1 MSNNIKRSHGS
12 RGPTPARTRSA
23 ASRLAR
29 AAGALAYVRTGG
41 ALLLLLAGLWAAGL
55 TGHPIAAAALGA
67 PAPLDAFGEAGAPG
81 QAAAPAPRLKGM
93 SASAGRRI
101 TTISIETTDPV
112 AYVTSRPDP
121 LTLFVDLRDVDVAGA
136 RNALVGAKG
145 IVSGAAI
152 EETTGVDGA
161 RVARV
166 RIRLTAPAA
175 HQVRSKRNVIHVDFD
190 SAFPLGSVGNASAVA
205 ATTPASSRF
214 ATMLENVR
222 AEAKPTGAAIT
233 LTGNGEL
240 IVESVTPLGDGT
252 PRVVLAFP
260 NVRSQ
265 APADVFVGRGPVSS
279 VHVATTG
286 AVPTTR
292 VTVALLR
299 PATYRV
305 MPPEEGEK
313 EFTILFEEDV
323 QPLVTAPPNA
333 PSAAGFVTSLDPI
346 DALLTR
352 GGLGAAGALGAA
364 ARGAS
369 GAVGAFSASGARGVP
384 AEAIGSSGAKAGP
397 FSQVPQQGA
406 IPQLPPPTSGGQAP
420 QRFTGHPVTLD
431 FQGADLRTVLRTFAD
446 ISGLNIVIDQSVQG
460 AVDVSLHEVPW
471 DQALD
476 IILRDHK
483 LGYSVEGTIVRIAP
497 LTVLADESAQQ
508 RKLSE
513 ERALS
518 GDLEVLTRPLSYA
531 KAAELTPLL
540 TRTALSARG
549 DIQIDTRTNTII
561 IRDLASRLQ
570 GAAQLIDTLDRPQPQ
585 VEIEAR
591 IVTTT
596 RDFARRIG
604 VQWGM
609 NGRAAQDIGNTT
621 NLAFPNQ
628 IAIGGRTGGV
638 QGPPGSAADNASTAV
653 NLGISTASSAIGLAL
668 GSVNGALNLDVILS
682 ALEESGNGR
691 ILSTPRVSTQNNVPA
706 EITQGVQVPI
716 QTVANNTV
724 TVSFRDAALKLNV
737 TPQITAA
744 NTVIMQIV
752 LENSSPDFSRAVA
765 GIPPINTQRAVTSL
779 LVSDGQT
786 SVIGGIYINARDSS
800 NDRTPGLYKIPILGW
815 LFQRRE
821 FTEESRELLI
831 FITPRIIK
839 S

>member
-1 MSNNIKRSHGS
+1 MANNFNR
-12 RGPTPARTRSA
+12 
-23 ASRLAR
+23 
-29 AAGALAYVRTGG
+29 LAYVRTGG

-55 TGHPIAAAALGA
+55 T
-67 PAPLDAFGEAGAPG
+67 PLDAFGRPPDRPEAA
-81 QAAAPAPRLKGM
+81 APRLKGM
-93 SASAGRRI
+93 SSSAGRRI
-101 TTISIETTDPV
+101 TTVSIETSDPV

-121 LTLFVDLRDVDVAGA
+121 LTLFIDLRDVDATGA
-136 RNALVGAKG
+136 RGAVLGAKG
-145 IVSGAAI
+145 VLSGAAV
-152 EETTGVDGA
+152 EEATGADGA
-161 RVARV
+161 RVVRV
-166 RIRLTAPAA
+166 RIRLTTPAA

-190 SAFPLGSVGNASAVA
+190 SAFPLGSVGNASPLA
-205 ATTPASSRF
+205 AGTPASSRF
-214 ATMLENVR
+214 ATMLESVR

-252 PRVVLAFP
+252 PRVVLSFP

-279 VHVATTG
+279 VHVVTTG
-286 AVPTTR
+286 VVPTTR
-292 VTVALLR
+292 VTVDLLR

-305 MPPEEGEK
+305 TPPEEGEK

-323 QPLVTAPPNA
+323 QPLITTGPN
-333 PSAAGFVTSLDPI
+333 PAGFVASLDPI

-352 GGLGAAGALGAA
+352 GGLGAAGALGM
-364 ARGAS
+364 S
-369 GAVGAFSASGARGVP
+369 GAVGAFSAPGAK
-384 AEAIGSSGAKAGP
+384 GSSGAKAGAGP
-397 FSQVPQQGA
+397 FAQVPQQGA
-406 IPQLPPPTSGGQAP
+406 IPQLPPQAP
-420 QRFTGHPVTLD
+420 PPTAGAPPRFTGHPVTLD

-497 LTVLADESAQQ
+497 LASLADEESQR
-508 RKLSE
+508 RKLNE

-518 GDLEVLTRPLSYA
+518 GELEVLTRPLSYA
-531 KAAELTPLL
+531 KATELTPLL
-540 TRTALSARG
+540 LRTALSPRG
-549 DIQIDTRTNTII
+549 DIQIDARTNTII

-628 IAIGGRTGGV
+628 IGIGGRTGGT
-638 QGPPGSAADNASTAV
+638 QGSTLGSAADHASTAV
-653 NLGISTASSAIGLAL
+653 NLGIGTASSAIGLAL
-668 GSVNGALNLDVILS
+668 GSVNGALNLDVVLS

-752 LENSSPDFSRAVA
+752 LENSSPDFSRAVS

-786 SVIGGIYINARDSS
+786 SVIGGIYINSRDSS

-815 LFQRRE
+815 LFQRKE

>member
-1 MSNNIKRSHGS
+1 
-12 RGPTPARTRSA
+12 
-23 ASRLAR
+23 
-29 AAGALAYVRTGG
+29 
-41 ALLLLLAGLWAAGL
+41 
-55 TGHPIAAAALGA
+55 
-67 PAPLDAFGEAGAPG
+67 
-81 QAAAPAPRLKGM
+81 
-93 SASAGRRI
+93 
-101 TTISIETTDPV
+101 
-112 AYVTSRPDP
+112 
-121 LTLFVDLRDVDVAGA
+121 
-136 RNALVGAKG
+136 
-145 IVSGAAI
+145 
-152 EETTGVDGA
+152 
-161 RVARV
+161 
-166 RIRLTAPAA
+166 
-175 HQVRSKRNVIHVDFD
+175 
-190 SAFPLGSVGNASAVA
+190 
-205 ATTPASSRF
+205 
-214 ATMLENVR
+214 
-222 AEAKPTGAAIT
+222 
-233 LTGNGEL
+233 
-240 IVESVTPLGDGT
+240 
-252 PRVVLAFP
+252 
-260 NVRSQ
+260 
-265 APADVFVGRGPVSS
+265 

-286 AVPTTR
+286 TVPTTR
-292 VTVALLR
+292 VTVDLMR

-305 MPPEEGEK
+305 IPPEEGEK

-323 QPLVTAPPNA
+323 PPLAAATPPDA
-333 PSAAGFVTSLDPI
+333 SGFVASLDPI
-346 DALLTR
+346 DALLAR
-352 GGLGAAGALGAA
+352 GGLGLSAVAAKSGAI
-364 ARGAS
+364 GAS
-369 GAVGAFSASGARGVP
+369 GASGAIGATGAVGAFRAAGATAGRG
-384 AEAIGSSGAKAGP
+384 AGP
-397 FSQVPQQGA
+397 FAQTPQQGA
-406 IPQLPPPTSGGQAP
+406 IPQLPPQTLGTGGP

-460 AVDVSLHEVPW
+460 AVDVSLNEVPW

-497 LTVLADESAQQ
+497 LTVLADEEGQR
-508 RKLSE
+508 RKLAE

-531 KAAELTPLL
+531 KATELTPLL

-549 DIQIDTRTNTII
+549 DIQIDARTNTII
-561 IRDLASRLQ
+561 IRDLPNRLQ
-570 GAAQLIDTLDRPQPQ
+570 GAAQLIDSLDRPQPQ

-609 NGRAAQDIGNTT
+609 NGRAAQDLGNTT

-628 IAIGGRTGGV
+628 IALGGRTGGT
-638 QGPPGSAADNASTAV
+638 QGPPGSLADNASTAV
-653 NLGISTASSAIGLAL
+653 NLGVGTASSAIGLAL
-668 GSVNGALNLDVILS
+668 GSVNGALNLDVVLS

-691 ILSTPRVSTQNNVPA
+691 ILSTPRVATQNNVPA

-786 SVIGGIYINARDSS
+786 SVIGGIYINDRSSS

>member
-1 MSNNIKRSHGS
+1 MANKTNRF
-12 RGPTPARTRSA
+12 
-23 ASRLAR
+23 
-29 AAGALAYVRTGG
+29 AYVRTGG
-41 ALLLLLAGLWAAGL
+41 ALLLLLAGLWAADL
-55 TGHPIAAAALGA
+55 TPLGA
-67 PAPLDAFGEAGAPG
+67 FGRPAPETSAV
-81 QAAAPAPRLKGM
+81 PAPKLKGM
-93 SASAGRRI
+93 SSSAGRRI
-101 TTISIETTDPV
+101 TTVSIETSDPV

-121 LTLFVDLRDVDVAGA
+121 LTLFIDLRDVDASGA
-136 RNALVGAKG
+136 RSALLGAKG
-145 IVSGAAI
+145 ILSGAAI
-152 EETTGVDGA
+152 EEATGADGA

-166 RIRLTAPAA
+166 RIRLTEPAA
-175 HQVRSKRNVIHVDFD
+175 HQVRSKRNVIHIDFD
-190 SAFPLGSVGNASAVA
+190 SAFPLGSIGNASAA
-205 ATTPASSRF
+205 AASTPASSRF

-222 AEAKPTGAAIT
+222 AEARPTGAAIT

-252 PRVVLAFP
+252 PRVVLSFP

-265 APADVFVGRGPVSS
+265 AAADLFVGRGPVSA
-279 VHVATTG
+279 VHVVTTG
-286 AVPTTR
+286 IVPTTR
-292 VTVALLR
+292 VTVDLLR

-305 MPPEEGEK
+305 TPPEEGEK

-323 QPLVTAPPNA
+323 QPLPTTNTA
-333 PSAAGFVTSLDPI
+333 PSASGFVASLDPI

-352 GGLGAAGALGAA
+352 GGLGAAGALGA
-364 ARGAS
+364 RGAT
-369 GAVGAFSASGARGVP
+369 GAVGAFSAA
-384 AEAIGSSGAKAGP
+384 GAKPGP
-397 FSQVPQQGA
+397 FGQVGQQGA
-406 IPQLPPPTSGGQAP
+406 IPQLPPQTSAP
-420 QRFTGHPVTLD
+420 AGPASRFTGHPVTLD

-497 LTVLADESAQQ
+497 LSSLADEEAQR
-508 RKLSE
+508 RKLAE
-513 ERALS
+513 ERALA

-531 KAAELTPLL
+531 KATELTPLL
-540 TRTALSARG
+540 TRTALSLRG
-549 DIQIDTRTNTII
+549 DIQIDARTNTII
-561 IRDLASRLQ
+561 IRDLPARLT
-570 GAAQLIDTLDRPQPQ
+570 GAAQLIDALDRPQPQ

-628 IAIGGRTGGV
+628 IGLSGRTGGI
-638 QGPPGSAADNASTAV
+638 QGAGLGSVADHASTAV
-653 NLGISTASSAIGLAL
+653 NLGIGTASSAIGLAL
-668 GSVNGALNLDVILS
+668 GSVNGALNLDVVLS

-752 LENSSPDFSRAVA
+752 LENSSPDFSRAVS

-815 LFQRRE
+815 LFQRKE

>member
-1 MSNNIKRSHGS
+1 MANKTN
-12 RGPTPARTRSA
+12 
-23 ASRLAR
+23 RLAF
-29 AAGALAYVRTGG
+29 VRTGG

-55 TGHPIAAAALGA
+55 T
-67 PAPLDAFGEAGAPG
+67 PLDAFGPPPRFGEAGAPEK
-81 QAAAPAPRLKGM
+81 ATAPVPRLKGM
-93 SASAGRRI
+93 TSSAGRRI
-101 TTISIETTDPV
+101 TTISIETSDPV

-121 LTLFVDLRDVDVAGA
+121 LTLFVDLRDVDASGA
-136 RNALVGAKG
+136 RSLLLGAKG
-145 IVSGAAI
+145 LVSGAAI
-152 EETTGVDGA
+152 EAATGADGA

-166 RIRLTAPAA
+166 RIHLASPAA

-190 SAFPLGSVGNASAVA
+190 SAFPLGSVGSASPVA
-205 ATTPASSRF
+205 AGTPASSRF
-214 ATMLENVR
+214 ATMLEDVR

-233 LTGNGEL
+233 LIGNGEL
-240 IVESVTPLGDGT
+240 IVESVTPFGDGT
-252 PRVVLAFP
+252 PRVVLSFP

-265 APADVFVGRGPVSS
+265 APADVFVGRGPVAA

-286 AVPTTR
+286 TVPTTR
-292 VTVALLR
+292 VTVDLLR

-305 MPPEEGEK
+305 TPPEEGEK

-323 QPLVTAPPNA
+323 QPLVTAQPN
-333 PSAAGFVTSLDPI
+333 PAGFVASLDPI

-352 GGLGAAGALGAA
+352 GGLGAAGALGA
-364 ARGAS
+364 RGAT
-369 GAVGAFSASGARGVP
+369 GAVGAFSASGATG
-384 AEAIGSSGAKAGP
+384 AGAAKAGP
-397 FSQVPQQGA
+397 FAQTPQQGA
-406 IPQLPPPTSGGQAP
+406 IPQLPPQTPTQIGSAP
-420 QRFTGHPVTLD
+420 QRFTGHPITLD

-446 ISGLNIVIDQSVQG
+446 ISGLNVVIDQAVQG

-497 LTVLADESAQQ
+497 LTVLADEEGQR
-508 RKLSE
+508 RKLME
-513 ERALS
+513 ERALA

-531 KAAELTPLL
+531 KATELTPLL
-540 TRTALSARG
+540 TRTALSTRG
-549 DIQIDTRTNTII
+549 DIQIDARTNTII
-561 IRDLASRLQ
+561 IRDLPARLQ
-570 GAAQLIDTLDRPQPQ
+570 GAAQLIDALDRPQPQ

-628 IAIGGRTGGV
+628 IALGGRTGGV

-653 NLGISTASSAIGLAL
+653 NLGIGTASSAIGLAL
-668 GSVNGALNLDVILS
+668 GSVNGALNLDVALS

-691 ILSTPRVSTQNNVPA
+691 ILSTPRVATQNNVPA

>member
-1 MSNNIKRSHGS
+1 MANNTHRSHSS
-12 RGPTPARTRSA
+12 RGPTPARARSA
-23 ASRLAR
+23 AARLAR
-29 AAGALAYVRTGG
+29 AAGAPSSVRAGG

-55 TGHPIAAAALGA
+55 T
-67 PAPLDAFGEAGAPG
+67 PLDAFGPPPGAPEK
-81 QAAAPAPRLKGM
+81 AAAPAPRLKGM
-93 SASAGRRI
+93 TSSAGRRI
-101 TTISIETTDPV
+101 TTISIETSDPV

-121 LTLFVDLRDVDVAGA
+121 LTLFVDLRDVDSSGA
-136 RNALVGAKG
+136 RSALLGAKG

-152 EETTGVDGA
+152 EEATGPDGT
-161 RVARV
+161 RVARL
-166 RIRLTAPAA
+166 RIRLTSPAA
-175 HQVRSKRNVIHVDFD
+175 HQVRSKRNIIHIDFD

-205 ATTPASSRF
+205 AATPTSARF
-214 ATMLENVR
+214 ATMLENVK
-222 AEAKPTGAAIT
+222 AEPKPNGAAIT

-240 IVESVTPLGDGT
+240 VVESVTPLGDGT
-252 PRVVLAFP
+252 PRVVLSFP

-265 APADVFVGRGPVSS
+265 APADVFVGRGPVSA

-292 VTVALLR
+292 VTVDLLR

-305 MPPEEGEK
+305 IPPEEGEK
-313 EFTILFEEDV
+313 DFTVLFEEDV
-323 QPLVTAPPNA
+323 PPLATTPPD
-333 PSAAGFVTSLDPI
+333 PAGFVASLDPI

-352 GGLGAAGALGAA
+352 GGIGAAGALAGV
-364 ARGAS
+364 RGTSVAT
-369 GAVGAFSASGARGVP
+369 GAVGAFKAP
-384 AEAIGSSGAKAGP
+384 ASGAKAGP
-397 FSQVPQQGA
+397 FAQAAQQGA
-406 IPQLPPPTSGGQAP
+406 IPQLPPQTQTSASTSP

-497 LTVLADESAQQ
+497 LSVLSDEEGQR
-508 RKLSE
+508 RKLAE

-540 TRTALSARG
+540 TRTALSLRG
-549 DIQIDTRTNTII
+549 DIQIDARTNTII
-561 IRDLASRLQ
+561 IRDLPIKLQ
-570 GAAQLIDTLDRPQPQ
+570 GAAQLIDALDRPQPQ

-609 NGRAAQDIGNTT
+609 NGRAAQDLGNTT

-628 IAIGGRTGGV
+628 IGIGGRTGGT
-638 QGPPGSAADNASTAV
+638 QGSNIGTAADHTSTAV
-653 NLGISTASSAIGLAL
+653 NLGIGTASSAIGLAL
-668 GSVNGALNLDVILS
+668 GSVNGALNLDVVLS

-786 SVIGGIYINARDSS
+786 SVIGGIYINSRDTS

>member
-1 MSNNIKRSHGS
+1 MVNNTQRIV
-12 RGPTPARTRSA
+12 RSA
-23 ASRLAR
+23 
-29 AAGALAYVRTGG
+29 GAV
-41 ALLLLLAGLWAAGL
+41 LLLLAGLWAAGL
-55 TGHPIAAAALGA
+55 T
-67 PAPLDAFGEAGAPG
+67 PLDAFAPPSPRGGEAGAPEKSG
-81 QAAAPAPRLKGM
+81 PAPRFKGM
-93 SASAGRRI
+93 STSAGRRI
-101 TTISIETTDPV
+101 TTVSIETTDPV

-121 LTLFVDLRDVDVAGA
+121 LTLFIDLRDVDVNGA
-136 RNALVGAKG
+136 RNALLGAKG
-145 IVSGAAI
+145 IVSGAAV
-152 EETTGVDGA
+152 EEATGPDGA
-161 RVARV
+161 RVARI

-190 SAFPLGSVGNASAVA
+190 SAFPLGSVGSASPTAAV
-205 ATTPASSRF
+205 TPASSRF

-222 AEAKPTGAAIT
+222 AESKPTGAAIT

-252 PRVVLAFP
+252 PRVVLSFP
-260 NVRSQ
+260 NVRSKT
-265 APADVFVGRGPVSS
+265 PADVFVGRGPVSA

-292 VTVALLR
+292 VTVDLMR

-305 MPPEEGEK
+305 IPPEEGEK

-323 QPLVTAPPNA
+323 PPLTAAAPPDA
-333 PSAAGFVTSLDPI
+333 TGFVASLDPI
-346 DALLTR
+346 DALLAR
-352 GGLGAAGALGAA
+352 GGLGLSAVAPSVAKADAAGA
-364 ARGAS
+364 RGAT
-369 GAVGAFSASGARGVP
+369 GAVGAFSASGAASTRG
-384 AEAIGSSGAKAGP
+384 AGP
-397 FSQVPQQGA
+397 FAQVPQQGA
-406 IPQLPPPTSGGQAP
+406 IPQLPPQTPASSGQ

-460 AVDVSLHEVPW
+460 AVDVSLNEVPW

-497 LTVLADESAQQ
+497 LTVLADEEGQR
-508 RKLSE
+508 RKLAE

-531 KAAELTPLL
+531 KATELTPLL

-549 DIQIDTRTNTII
+549 DIQIDARTNTII
-561 IRDLASRLQ
+561 IRDLPTRLQ
-570 GAAQLIDTLDRPQPQ
+570 GAAQLMDALDRPQPQ

-609 NGRAAQDIGNTT
+609 NGRAAQDLGNTT

-628 IAIGGRTGGV
+628 IALGGRTGGT
-638 QGPPGSAADNASTAV
+638 QGPQGSAADNASTAV
-653 NLGISTASSAIGLAL
+653 NLGIGTASSAIGLAL
-668 GSVNGALNLDVILS
+668 GSVNGALNLDVVLS

-691 ILSTPRVSTQNNVPA
+691 ILSTPRVATQNNVPA

-786 SVIGGIYINARDSS
+786 SVIGGIYINDRSSS

>member
-1 MSNNIKRSHGS
+1 MANKTNRF
-12 RGPTPARTRSA
+12 
-23 ASRLAR
+23 
-29 AAGALAYVRTGG
+29 AYVRTGG
-41 ALLLLLAGLWAAGL
+41 ALLLLLAGLWAADL
-55 TGHPIAAAALGA
+55 APLGA
-67 PAPLDAFGEAGAPG
+67 FGPPPLRFGEAGAPET
-81 QAAAPAPRLKGM
+81 ADAPAPRLKGM
-93 SASAGRRI
+93 SSSAGRRI
-101 TTISIETTDPV
+101 TTVSIETSDPV

-121 LTLFVDLRDVDVAGA
+121 LTLFIDLRDVDASGA
-136 RNALVGAKG
+136 RSALLGAKG
-145 IVSGAAI
+145 ILSGAAV
-152 EETTGVDGA
+152 EEATGADGV

-175 HQVRSKRNVIHVDFD
+175 HQVRSKRNVIHIDFD
-190 SAFPLGSVGNASAVA
+190 SAFPLGSVGNASATA
-205 ATTPASSRF
+205 AGTSASSRF
-214 ATMLENVR
+214 ATMLESVR

-252 PRVVLAFP
+252 PRVVLSFP

-265 APADVFVGRGPVSS
+265 APADLFVGRGPVSA
-279 VHVATTG
+279 VHVVTTG
-286 AVPTTR
+286 VVPTTR
-292 VTVALLR
+292 VTVDLLR

-305 MPPEEGEK
+305 TPPEEGEK

-323 QPLVTAPPNA
+323 PPLVTSAPPNA
-333 PSAAGFVTSLDPI
+333 TGFVASLDPI

-352 GGLGAAGALGAA
+352 GGLGAAGALGAK
-364 ARGAS
+364 
-369 GAVGAFSASGARGVP
+369 GAVGAFSASGANAATGVRG
-384 AEAIGSSGAKAGP
+384 GMGAGP
-397 FSQVPQQGA
+397 FGQVPQQGA
-406 IPQLPPPTSGGQAP
+406 IPQLPPQTPMPTASAP
-420 QRFTGHPVTLD
+420 VRFTGHPVTLD

-446 ISGLNIVIDQSVQG
+446 ISGLNIVIDQSIQG

-497 LTVLADESAQQ
+497 LASLADEEAQR
-508 RKLSE
+508 RKLAE
-513 ERALS
+513 ERALA

-531 KAAELTPLL
+531 KATELTPLL
-540 TRTALSARG
+540 TRTALSLRG
-549 DIQIDTRTNTII
+549 DIQIDARTNTII
-561 IRDLASRLQ
+561 IRDLPARLQ
-570 GAAQLIDTLDRPQPQ
+570 GAAQLIDALDRPQPQ

-628 IAIGGRTGGV
+628 IALGGRTGGT
-638 QGPPGSAADNASTAV
+638 QGSSLGSVADHASTAV
-653 NLGISTASSAIGLAL
+653 NLGIGTASSAIGLAL
-668 GSVNGALNLDVILS
+668 GSVNGALNLDVVLS

-752 LENSSPDFSRAVA
+752 LENSSPDFSRAVS

-815 LFQRRE
+815 LFQRKE

>member
-1 MSNNIKRSHGS
+1 MTS
-12 RGPTPARTRSA
+12 
-23 ASRLAR
+23 
-29 AAGALAYVRTGG
+29 
-41 ALLLLLAGLWAAGL
+41 
-55 TGHPIAAAALGA
+55 
-67 PAPLDAFGEAGAPG
+67 
-81 QAAAPAPRLKGM
+81 
-93 SASAGRRI
+93 SAGRRI
-101 TTISIETTDPV
+101 TTITIETSDPV

-121 LTLFVDLRDVDVAGA
+121 LTLFVDLRDVDASGA
-136 RNALVGAKG
+136 RSAVLGAKG
-145 IVSGAAI
+145 LVSGAAI
-152 EETTGVDGA
+152 EEATGADGT
-161 RVARV
+161 RVTRV
-166 RIRLTAPAA
+166 RIRLTSPAA

-190 SAFPLGSVGNASAVA
+190 SAFPLGSVGNASPLA
-205 ATTPASSRF
+205 AGTPASSRF

-222 AEAKPTGAAIT
+222 AEARASGAAIT

-240 IVESVTPLGDGT
+240 VVESVTPLVDGT
-252 PRVVLAFP
+252 PRVVLSFP

-265 APADVFVGRGPVSS
+265 APADVFVGRGPVSA
-279 VHVATTG
+279 VHIATVG

-292 VTVALLR
+292 VTVDLLR

-305 MPPEEGEK
+305 IPPEEGEK
-313 EFTILFEEDV
+313 EFTVLFEEDA
-323 QPLVTAPPNA
+323 QPLTAAPPN
-333 PSAAGFVTSLDPI
+333 PAGFVASLDPI

-352 GGLGAAGALGAA
+352 GGIGAAGALGATGPT
-364 ARGAS
+364 GAGAT
-369 GAVGAFSASGARGVP
+369 GAVGAFKASGAAG
-384 AEAIGSSGAKAGP
+384 AGGAKPGP
-397 FSQVPQQGA
+397 FAQAQQSA
-406 IPQLPPPTSGGQAP
+406 VPQLPPQTPAGGAQQ
-420 QRFTGHPVTLD
+420 QRFSGHPVTLD

-460 AVDVSLHEVPW
+460 AVDVSLNEVPW

-497 LTVLADESAQQ
+497 LSVLADEEAQR

-518 GDLEVLTRPLSYA
+518 GELEVLTRPLSYA

-540 TRTALSARG
+540 TRTALSLRG
-549 DIQIDTRTNTII
+549 DIQIDARTNTII

-604 VQWGM
+604 VQWGI
-609 NGRAAQDIGNTT
+609 NGRMSQDIGNTT

-628 IAIGGRTGGV
+628 IGIGGRTGGT
-638 QGPPGSAADNASTAV
+638 QGSPIGSAADNASTAV
-653 NLGISTASSAIGLAL
+653 NLGIGTASSAIGLAL
-668 GSVNGALNLDVILS
+668 GSVNGALNLDVVLT

-752 LENSSPDFSRAVA
+752 LENSAPDFSRAVS

-800 NDRTPGLYKIPILGW
+800 HDRTPGIYKIPILGW